1 MNQVR
6 SKSKDLK
13 ITFMNQALK
22 VKRLENN
29 LHESGTL
36 KVKRLE
42 SQIIVK
48 TFRARNQMMF
58 KFGLPAKGID
68 M

>member
-1 MNQVR
+1 
-6 SKSKDLK
+6 
-13 ITFMNQALK
+13 MNQA
-22 VKRLENN
+22 
-29 LHESGTL
+29 L

-48 TFRARNQMMF
+48 TLRARKQMMF
-58 KFGLPAKGID
+58 KFGLPAKSID

>member
-1 MNQVR
+1 
-6 SKSKDLK
+6 
-13 ITFMNQALK
+13 MNQALK
-22 VKRLENN
+22 VKRFENN

-48 TFRARNQMMF
+48 TLRARKQMTF
-58 KFGLPAKGID
+58 KFGLPAKSID